1 MRVFVR
7 LAPGY
12 IDPYERFWIHDPAA
26 FFRDLPTRSD
36 AATGNAHRLSAVE
49 RVERHLRHGPA
60 AFFRDLPTRSDAA
73 TGSARRLSVAGRAD

>member
-36 AATGNAHRLSAVE
+36 AATG
-49 RVERHLRHGPA
+49 
-60 AFFRDLPTRSDAA
+60 
-73 TGSARRLSVAGRAD
+73 SARRLSVAGRAD